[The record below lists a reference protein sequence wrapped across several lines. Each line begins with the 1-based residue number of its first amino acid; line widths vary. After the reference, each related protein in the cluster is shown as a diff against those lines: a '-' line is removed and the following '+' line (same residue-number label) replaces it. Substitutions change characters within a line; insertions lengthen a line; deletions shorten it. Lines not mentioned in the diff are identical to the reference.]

1 MTNATLRINQ
11 LAYLGPNKP
20 AVYVDLKPG
29 LNIICGSSETGKSF
43 IVETIDFMLGGG
55 SELRQLPE
63 RAGYD
68 RAVMQITLSD
78 DQKFT
83 FQRSLDGGGFLWR
96 AGHHDEL
103 EKTDEALKPTHNSDR
118 DDNLSQRILS
128 LLGWGG
134 RRLRKDAQATT
145 VSFTVRHLAYLSI
158 VNEMRI
164 FDTASPVLSENKVN
178 NTIEK
183 SAFKFVL
190 TGVDD
195 SALVAVREARDS
207 HARLVTNRNAL
218 ASLID
223 ERQAKLP
230 PEEQIAQS
238 RERLDRLQVRI
249 SSIGED
255 VAEDEQQHAEVSSRF
270 RLLERFVQT
279 SRRRKSEIDGLLQ
292 RFGLLDE
299 HYVSDLSRLEAIA
312 EAGAV
317 FKTLHPGPCPF
328 CGAPPEAQV
337 HERGCDVD
345 PDQIAAAAGAEIERI
360 NVLRAGLVET
370 KQRLSSEG
378 EQLSARTDRAADEQ
392 RQVSRRVQEIAAIL
406 RERRGGI
413 GDLDQEAQQ
422 LRLQLKDADVLE
434 ELKGELARM
443 SEAIAA
449 REEQISATP
458 ATTLPPAETTE
469 FAAEIESILQA
480 WDFPE
485 AGRVAWEESRMDVTI
500 GARRRGDQGKG
511 LRAITCSAFL
521 LGLLKRS
528 LSKARPHLGL
538 LVLDSPLLAYWKPE
552 GQADDLRGTHV
563 DEYFYR
569 WMASLPANN
578 QILIIENRP
587 LPDWVSDVAHTIHF
601 TKNRASGRYGLF
613 EIAQTS

>member
-1 MTNATLRINQ
+1 MTNATLVINR
-11 LAYLGPNKP
+11 LTYLGPNKP
-20 AVYVDLKPG
+20 AVHVDLMSG

-68 RAVMQITLSD
+68 RVAIQITLSN

-96 AGHHDEL
+96 AGHHDRL
-103 EKTDEALKPTHNSDR
+103 EKTDEALKPAHNSDR
-118 DDNLSQRILS
+118 DDNLSHKLLS
-128 LLGWGG
+128 LLGWSGH
-134 RRLRKDAQATT
+134 RLRKDAQATT
-145 VSFTVRHLAYLSI
+145 VSFTIRHLAFLSI
-158 VNEMRI
+158 VTETRI
-164 FDTASPVLSENKVN
+164 FDTGSPVLSENKVN

-218 ASLID
+218 ASLIE
-223 ERQAKLP
+223 ERQTKLA
-230 PEEQIAQS
+230 PEEQITQS
-238 RERLDRLQVRI
+238 RERLDRLQLHI

-255 VAEDEQQHAEVSSRF
+255 VVEDEQRHAEASNRL
-270 RLLERFVQT
+270 RLLERFVQG

-299 HYVSDLSRLEAIA
+299 HYESDLSRLEGIA

-337 HERGCDVD
+337 HESSCDVD
-345 PDQIAAAAGAEIERI
+345 PDQIAAAARAEIGRI
-360 NVLRAGLVET
+360 GALRAGLVET
-370 KQRLSSEG
+370 KLRLSAEG
-378 EQLSARTDRAADEQ
+378 QQLSVRTDRAADEQ
-392 RQVSRRVQEIAAIL
+392 RQFSRRAQEIATIL
-406 RERRGGI
+406 RERRRGI

-434 ELKGELARM
+434 ELKAELARM
-443 SEAIAA
+443 NEAIATS
-449 REEQISATP
+449 EEQISATP
-458 ATTLPPAETTE
+458 GATLPPAETTE
-469 FAAEIESILQA
+469 FAADIESTLGA

-485 AGRVAWEESRMDVTI
+485 AGRVAWEDSRMDVTI

-521 LGLLKRS
+521 LALLKRS
-528 LSKARPHLGL
+528 LAKARPHLGL

-552 GQADDLRGTHV
+552 GQADDLRGTRV
-563 DEYFYR
+563 DECFYR
-569 WMASLPANN
+569 WIATLPANS
-578 QILIIENRP
+578 QVLVIENRP
-587 LPDWVSDVAHTIHF
+587 LPDWVSDVAHIVHF
-601 TKNRASGRYGLF
+601 TKNRSTGRYGLF
-613 EIAQTS
+613 EVETAL